1 MLEKLARRLKQ
12 FTLDEIAMYIENP
25 DFETLIE
32 VGKIKFDGK
41 IYTYMDLPNLNFE
54 LIEKPKL
61 KAGSRILFK
70 DVAKGFLGD
79 RKLTKTTL
87 KGYKY
92 QLKFNILPYFG
103 EKYLDEITLVMI
115 KDFMYSLS
123 LKYRP
128 KTVSNGVTLTGSIL
142 KWAFENGFIEYN
154 SYLGIKNPR
163 VRYKNE

>member
-32 VGKIKFDGK
+32 AGKLKFDGK
-41 IYTYMDLPNLNFE
+41 TYTYINLPKLNFE
-54 LIEKPKL
+54 LIEKPEL
-61 KAGSRILFK
+61 KVKSRILFK
-70 DVAKGFLGD
+70 DVTKGFLAD
-79 RKLTKTTL
+79 RKLTKNTL

-128 KTVSNGVTLTGSIL
+128 KTVSNGVTLTGSFL

-154 SYLGIKNPR
+154 PYLGIKNSR
-163 VRYKNE
+163 VRYEK

>member
-32 VGKIKFDGK
+32 AGKLKFDGK
-41 IYTYMDLPNLNFE
+41 IYTYIDLPNLNFE
-54 LIEKPKL
+54 LIEKPEL
-61 KAGSRILFK
+61 KVESRILFK
-70 DVAKGFLGD
+70 DVTKGFLAD
-79 RKLTKTTL
+79 RKLTRNTL

-115 KDFMYSLS
+115 KEFMHSLS

-142 KWAFENGFIEYN
+142 KWAFENGFIKYN
-154 SYLGIKNPR
+154 PYLGIKNPR
-163 VRYKNE
+163 VRYEK

>member
-1 MLEKLARRLKQ
+1 MLEKLARRLKR

-25 DFETLIE
+25 DFEALIND
-32 VGKIKFDGK
+32 GKLKFDGK
-41 IYTYMDLPNLNFE
+41 IYTYIDLPKLNFE
-54 LIEKPKL
+54 LIEKPEL
-61 KAGSRILFK
+61 KAESRILFK
-70 DVAKGFLGD
+70 EVTKGFLAD
-79 RKLTKTTL
+79 RKLTKNTL

-115 KDFMYSLS
+115 KEFMHSLS

-128 KTVSNGVTLTGSIL
+128 KTVNNGVTLTGSIL

-154 SYLGIKNPR
+154 PYLGIKNPR
-163 VRYKNE
+163 VRYEK

>member
-12 FTLDEIAMYIENP
+12 FTLDEIAMYMENP
-25 DFETLIE
+25 DFETLISE
-32 VGKIKFDGK
+32 GKLKFDGK
-41 IYTYMDLPNLNFE
+41 IYTYINLPNLNFE
-54 LIEKPKL
+54 LIEKPEL
-61 KAGSRILFK
+61 KVKSRILFK
-70 DVAKGFLGD
+70 DVTKGFLAD
-79 RKLTKTTL
+79 RKLTRNTL

-115 KDFMYSLS
+115 KEFMHSLS

-142 KWAFENGFIEYN
+142 KWAFDNGFIEHN
-154 SYLGIKNPR
+154 PYLGIKNPR
-163 VRYKNE
+163 VRYEK